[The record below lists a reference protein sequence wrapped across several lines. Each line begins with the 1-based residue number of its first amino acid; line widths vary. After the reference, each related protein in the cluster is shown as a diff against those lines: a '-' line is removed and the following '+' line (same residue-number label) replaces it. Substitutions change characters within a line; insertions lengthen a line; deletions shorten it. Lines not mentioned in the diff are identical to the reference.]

1 MRKGSKYRYT
11 LHLLE
16 MVGHSRFIDARNLEK
31 HRHQI
36 CTSIHCLLQTNTY
49 ALYAVYTTYR
59 QTDTAKIYTLY
70 TDRCYR
76 NMYTDILILQ
86 VSKQCRQKDTAQC
99 LHIFNVYVQT
109 QQFGTEK
116 RQKLSIDI
124 HVQIVVNRRQIYM
137 QIDRRC
143 IIDR

>member
-31 HRHQI
+31 HRHKI

-86 VSKQCRQKDTAQC
+86 VSKQCSQKETAFIYSMYIFKHSRMHSKKDKKASLDRRALKIA
-99 LHIFNVYVQT
+99 LHC
-109 QQFGTEK
+109 
-116 RQKLSIDI
+116 
-124 HVQIVVNRRQIYM
+124 RQIGAVCR
-137 QIDRRC
+137 IDK
-143 IIDR
+143 